1 MKKAKELL
9 HLPIISISEGKQL
22 GIIKDLIINPDEKS
36 VNYLILG
43 QDDWHGGLNA
53 LSYDKV
59 VGVGDSAVMIEQKN
73 SIIGLDD
80 IPFINKMVPLIGSQ
94 VITRGGEHSGVISD
108 YYFNEENGHLESLL
122 IHSANNKFF
131 LPIENVLYLGKER
144 VITNESSSEM
154 VPILETDEQFG
165 GKTENKSNKKDALKG
180 MLNELILNELPKLN
194 KLNSEKDPD
203 TNN

>member
-9 HLPIISISEGKQL
+9 HLPVISISEGKQL
-22 GIIKDLIINPDEKS
+22 GMIKDLIINPEDKS
-36 VNYLILG
+36 VNYLIIG
-43 QDDWHGGLNA
+43 QDDWQVSLNA
-53 LSYDKV
+53 LTYDNV
-59 VGVGDSAVMIEQKN
+59 VGVGDSAVMIEKKN

-80 IPFINKMVPLIGSQ
+80 IPFLNKMVPLIGSQ

-144 VITNESSSEM
+144 VITNETSSEM
-154 VPILETDEQFG
+154 VPILETEEQFG
-165 GKTENKSNKKDALKG
+165 GKAVKKSNKKEALKD
-180 MLNELILNELPKLN
+180 MLNELILNELPKLSN
-194 KLNSEKDPD
+194 LNNDYDSDK
-203 TNN
+203 

>member
-22 GIIKDLIINPDEKS
+22 GIIKDLIIHPDEKS

-43 QDDWHGGLNA
+43 QDDWQGGLNA
-53 LSYDKV
+53 LSYDMV

-154 VPILETDEQFG
+154 VPILETEEQFG
-165 GKTENKSNKKDALKG
+165 GKTGNKSNKKDALKG

-194 KLNSEKDPD
+194 KLNNEKDPD
-203 TNN
+203 SDN